1 MGLGVGG
8 GYWGVGVCVGG
19 WGEGGREASDD
30 SAITKSICL
39 ARAPPL
45 KPSYAVL
52 TTADK
57 LPC

>member
-1 MGLGVGG
+1 MCVLG
-8 GYWGVGVCVGG
+8 GG
-19 WGEGGREASDD
+19 WGECRGGARHGGREANDD

-52 TTADK
+52 TAADK
-57 LPC
+57 LAC